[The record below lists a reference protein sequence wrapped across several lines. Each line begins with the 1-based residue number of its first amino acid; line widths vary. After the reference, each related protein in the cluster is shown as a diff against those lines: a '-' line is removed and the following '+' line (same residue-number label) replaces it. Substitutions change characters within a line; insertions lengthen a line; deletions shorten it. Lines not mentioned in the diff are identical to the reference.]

1 MRRLCSFLY
10 AAGNPFATLFA
21 SLLILTATSLA
32 QTPTAVVTGTV
43 LDTTGGAIP
52 EAIVTVVNQATNV
65 RSQKRTAGDG
75 TFTILNL
82 LPGDYVLTV
91 EKEGFKKAA
100 LPLFKLDV
108 NQTLTQTIT
117 LSVGSSTETVTIN
130 ADAVDVMVQ
139 RSSTELGTTISE
151 AMVHEL
157 PMNGRNFSE
166 LLILQPGVN
175 PMDTSQGNSSG
186 RTNAG
191 GADGGNIAI
200 PGSTIFKVSVNGQ
213 GNRSNAYYMD
223 GIINTDDRGGGWS
236 VPPIADTIQELKVQ
250 SHNND
255 VQYGNVLGA
264 AVNIVTKS
272 GTNSF
277 HGSGWEFARS
287 QIFDARNPFTGF
299 CTAAL
304 CPTLAN
310 QLNGQ
315 VSSGTQTAAG
325 AAAILSGTPVSPIG
339 YSQHEFGGTFGGPI
353 VKNKTFFYAAYEGW
367 RYSVPTNTFV
377 NDPTTEELSGD
388 FTGKVSPELIGT
400 VNSAKTGITPNTIFN
415 PFAESGPNAAV
426 PFTCDPTGNPMPLQN
441 PGAAFGALGYGI
453 QAAGGAPCNKLP
465 AGLIDKKL
473 VSVIQAYTGP
483 QAKNCAFTPNYVSAV
498 YNCLDSRSTVNNAN
512 NWDFRVDHHF
522 SDKNVVFARAYLMWN
537 QNNGIV
543 AGTSSITPSPFH
555 VWNIGGAW
563 DHIFTPNLVFSLR
576 GGINSRPA
584 TVNPTNPLG
593 LKPLTDAGYSNLD
606 PTAGFFLNV
615 GGYIGSANNGI
626 GNVGPQ
632 LRANPEH
639 NINASL
645 AWLRGKHNL
654 SFGGSWL
661 YEDRTE
667 INTYETFVSST
678 TQTCPTNASGS
689 FACSAGQGN
698 GLASMLLDVPSALTV
713 TLPTYSN
720 PHVIMQPIGFFAQDE
735 WHVKPNLTITLGLR
749 YDYDPAVNLSVSNG
763 QTINAMDLPG
773 QRYVIGA
780 SQSNAYTTGCGSP
793 QAPPCVPGGL
803 NPNNP
808 AFTVTAGGVTYN
820 TLNNIVFSNSQ
831 PALKAIKDN
840 FGPRLGIAWGFAP
853 KTVLRAGYGIFYDP
867 IAYRS
872 QYAEN
877 TIQGS
882 IWPFTRGV
890 SATLNNA
897 PAGTASTPTVAPI
910 CASAAACGPYG
921 GYGTSYLPS
930 LVGTNPIIVAP
941 TPWGSTFGGYSN
953 APDYSD
959 PRSQQWNFQI
969 ERQLTHTSMASIGY
983 VGSHTQRL
991 DWCCKANYPQGGPF
1005 CQNNPAQGYTCP
1017 TTPQTPA
1024 QINARQYLP
1033 FAAQGWNYSESTAF
1047 STFHALE
1054 AQYQQRLSHGL
1065 ETLVAF
1071 TWEKCLANTNGDFG
1085 AENGSE
1091 GNPVEYYFAP
1101 GLAKGVCSFDIPKI
1115 FTVTAIY
1122 QLPFGHGMRHL
1133 NHGALSTVLGNW
1145 QTTYTFLARSGK
1157 AFNPTW
1163 GGASNICASPTAT
1176 GCVPVTIAGLAPS
1189 SNDPANL
1196 SNAGGSITGYSR
1208 PSVLSGCQLTP
1219 ANQTV
1224 GQWYNPACFVSPASP
1239 AVGPGYGFGNAPV
1252 GGLRSMQFW
1261 NLDVALTKNIFVTEK
1276 KQLQFRAEGYNVL
1289 NHMVLDVPGT
1299 SIAPSYSG
1307 GTVGY
1312 GTAGVVSNIA
1322 NTPRSLQLALKFMF

>member
-1 MRRLCSFLY
+1 MYRPFSIFL
-10 AAGNPFATLFA
+10 
-21 SLLILTATSLA
+21 SLALLTATGSA
-32 QTPTAVVTGTV
+32 QTPTATVTGTV
-43 LDTTGGAIP
+43 LDTSGGSVP
-52 EAIVTVVNQATNV
+52 EASVTVVNTATNF
-65 RSQKRTAGDG
+65 RSRKATAADG

-82 LPGDYVLTV
+82 LPGEYTLTV
-91 EKEGFKKAA
+91 EKEGFKKAV
-100 LPLFKLDV
+100 LPPFKLDV
-108 NQTLTQTIT
+108 NQNLTQTIM
-117 LSVGSSTETVTIN
+117 LAVGSSTETVTIN
-130 ADAVDVMVQ
+130 AESVDLMVQ
-139 RSSTELGTTISE
+139 RSSTELGTTITE
-151 AMVHEL
+151 TMVREL

-264 AVNIVTKS
+264 VVNIVTKS
-272 GTNSF
+272 GTNNF
-277 HGSGWEFARS
+277 HGSGWEFARNA
-287 QIFDARNPFTGF
+287 IFDARNPFTGF
-299 CTAAL
+299 CTAAT
-304 CPTLAN
+304 CPTLAGN
-310 QLNGQ
+310 LNSQ
-315 VSSGTQTAAG
+315 VAGGTQTAAG

-339 YSQHEFGGTFGGPI
+339 YSQHEFGATFGGPI
-353 VKNKTFFYAAYEGW
+353 IKNKTFFFAAYEGW
-367 RYSVPTNTFV
+367 RYSVPTNSFAI
-377 NDPTTEELSGD
+377 DPTAEELAGD

-400 VNSAKTGITPNTIFN
+400 VNSSKTGITPNQIFN
-415 PFAESGPNAAV
+415 PFAETSANSSV
-426 PFTCDPTGNPMPLQN
+426 PFTCDPSGNPMALQN
-441 PGAAFGALGYGI
+441 PGAVFGTPGYGI
-453 QAAGGAPCNKLP
+453 QVTGGSPCNKLP
-465 AGLIDKKL
+465 AALIDKKL
-473 VSVIQAYTGP
+473 VNVIQSYTGQ
-483 QAKNCAFTPNYVSAV
+483 QAKDCAFTPNFVSAV
-498 YNCLDSRSTVNNAN
+498 YNCLDSRNTVNNADN
-512 NWDFRVDHHF
+512 FDFRVDHRF
-522 SDKNVVFARAYLMWN
+522 SDKNTVFARAYLMWN
-537 QNNGIV
+537 NNNGIV

-555 VWNIGGAW
+555 VFNIGAAW

-593 LKPLTDAGYSNLD
+593 TKGLSDAGYSNLE
-606 PTAGFFLNV
+606 PTGGFFLNV
-615 GGYIGSANNGI
+615 GGYIGSANSGI

-639 NINASL
+639 NINAAL
-645 AWLRGKHNL
+645 AWTHGKHNL

-667 INTYETFVSST
+667 INTYETFVSSA
-678 TQTCPTNASGS
+678 TQTCPTNASGT
-689 FACSAGQGN
+689 FACGAGQGN

-713 TLPTYSN
+713 TVPTYSN
-720 PHVIMQPIGFFAQDE
+720 PHVVMQPFGFFAQDE
-735 WHVKPNLTITLGLR
+735 WHVKPNLTVTLGLR
-749 YDYDPAVNLSVSNG
+749 YDYDPAVHLAVSNG
-763 QTINAMDLPG
+763 QTINSLDLPG
-773 QRYVIGA
+773 QRYVIGDQ
-780 SQSNAYTTGCGSP
+780 QSDAYTKGCGSP

-803 NPNNP
+803 NPSNP

-840 FGPRLGIAWGFAP
+840 LGPRLGVAWGFA
-853 KTVLRAGYGIFYDP
+853 KRTVLRAGYGIFYDP

-882 IWPFTRGV
+882 IWPWTRGV
-890 SATLNNA
+890 SATLNTA
-897 PAGTASTPTVAPI
+897 PSGTSPTPTVNPI
-910 CASAAACGPYG
+910 CASASACGPYG
-921 GYGTSYLPS
+921 GYATSYLPG

-941 TPWGSTFGGYSN
+941 TPWGSTFGGYTN

-969 ERQLTHTSMASIGY
+969 ERQLTSTSMASIGY

-991 DWCCKANYPQGGPF
+991 DWCCRANYPQGGPF
-1005 CQNNPAQGYTCP
+1005 CVNNPAQGFTCP
-1017 TTPQTPA
+1017 TTPLTPA
-1024 QINARQYLP
+1024 QINQRQYMP
-1033 FAAQGWNYSESTAF
+1033 FAAQGWNYSESVAF

-1054 AQYQQRLSHGL
+1054 AQYQQRMTHGL

-1071 TWEKCLANTNGDFG
+1071 TWEKCLANSNGDFG

-1091 GNPVEYYFAP
+1091 GNPVQYYFAP
-1101 GLAKGVCSFDIPKI
+1101 QLAKGVCAFDIPKI

-1122 QLPFGHGMRHL
+1122 QLPFGRGQRHW
-1133 NHGALSTVLGNW
+1133 NHGVLSAVFGNW

-1163 GGASNICASPTAT
+1163 GGASNVCASPTAT
-1176 GCVPVTIAGLAPS
+1176 NCVPVSIAGLAPN

-1208 PSVLSGCQLTP
+1208 PSILSGCQLVP
-1219 ANQTV
+1219 DNQTV
-1224 GQWYNPACFVSPASP
+1224 GQWYNPSCFVSPAST

-1252 GGLRSMQFW
+1252 GGLRSMPFW
-1261 NLDVALTKNIFVTEK
+1261 NLDVALVKDFAITEHNR
-1276 KQLQFRAEGYNVL
+1276 LQFRAEGYNVL

-1299 SIAPSYSG
+1299 SIAPSFSG
-1307 GTVGY
+1307 GVVSY
-1312 GTAGVVSNIA
+1312 GTAGVVGNIA
-1322 NTPRSLQLALKFMF
+1322 NIPRSLQLAMKFMF

>member
-1 MRRLCSFLY
+1 MRRPCSLLHVGINRL
-10 AAGNPFATLFA
+10 AALFA

-43 LDTTGGAIP
+43 VDTTGGAVP
-52 EAIVTVVNQATNV
+52 EAAVTVVNQATNV

-82 LPGDYVLTV
+82 LPGDYALTV

-117 LSVGSSTETVTIN
+117 LTVGSSTETVTIS

-151 AMVHEL
+151 VMMHDL

-223 GIINTDDRGGGWS
+223 GIVNTDDRGGGWS

-255 VQYGNVLGA
+255 VQYANVLGA
-264 AVNIVTKS
+264 VVNIVTKS

-310 QLNGQ
+310 NLNGQ

-353 VKNKTFFYAAYEGW
+353 IKNKTFFYAAYEGW

-377 NDPTTEELSGD
+377 IDPTSEELGGD

-415 PFAESGPNAAV
+415 PFAESGPNASV

-441 PGAAFGALGYGI
+441 PGAAFGTLGYGI
-453 QAAGGAPCNKLP
+453 QATGGAPCNKLP

-498 YNCLDSRSTVNNAN
+498 YNCLDSRNTINNAD
-512 NWDFRVDHHF
+512 NWDFRLDHHF

-563 DHIFTPNLVFSLR
+563 DHIFTPNLVLSLR

-626 GNVGPQ
+626 GNVGTQ

-678 TQTCPTNASGS
+678 TQTCPTNASGN
-689 FACSAGQGN
+689 FACGASQGN

-763 QTINAMDLPG
+763 QTINALDLPG

-780 SQSNAYTTGCGSP
+780 AQTNAYTTGCGSP

-882 IWPFTRGV
+882 VWPFTRGV

-897 PAGTASTPTVAPI
+897 PAGTAATPTVAPI

-921 GYGTSYLPS
+921 GYGTSYLPN

-1005 CQNNPAQGYTCP
+1005 CQNNPAQGFTCP
-1017 TTPQTPA
+1017 TTPPTPA
-1024 QINARQYLP
+1024 QINARQYMP

-1071 TWEKCLANTNGDFG
+1071 TWEKCLANSNGDFG

-1176 GCVPVTIAGLAPS
+1176 GCVPVAIAGLAPS

-1208 PSVLSGCQLTP
+1208 PSLLSGCQLIP

-1252 GGLRSMQFW
+1252 GAMRSMQFW
-1261 NLDVALTKNIFVTEK
+1261 NLDVALVKNIFVTEK